1 MIKRELVID
10 CKSGGTRAAVLEDGE
25 LVELHLESGEPERQ
39 TETLYY
45 GRIQA
50 VRPSVHAAFV
60 EIGQELNAFLPL
72 ENDMKLKSGDMLI
85 VQGVA
90 KQTTQSKGLRVSTR
104 VNLTG
109 QGLVLIPGEIGV
121 HISKKVKNPEM
132 RARLTEIGREIC
144 PPNCAVIIRTAS
156 ENVTAE
162 QLREE
167 AESLLKMW
175 QEACQK
181 AKGMVKPGIL
191 IRPEPLAVRLI
202 RDLARNLERVVLNDK
217 TEYEAIC
224 RMQQEGRLPQE
235 TQIEYVDEQR
245 TLLFDAFNLETPID
259 KALKKRVW
267 LPCGG
272 YLIFDFAEA
281 LTVIDVN
288 SGKMVA
294 SKNME
299 ETALRVNLEAVKEIA
314 RQIRLRDVGGIII
327 VDLIDMDKD
336 KDKQLV
342 LSALKDAVKND
353 RMPVKI
359 EDITRLGLL
368 EMTRKRKG
376 EQLRRAL
383 RTTCSVCSGSGELLS
398 EDEIARRALRQARRM
413 ALAGQ
418 RGPFVICLAEKAAK
432 ILQTLPQPENCPPIY
447 ALSVSGYREKF
458 SVMQPGEGEMPE
470 QAVALQKETN
480 QSTEIE

>member
-245 TLLFDAFNLETPID
+245 MLLFDAFNLETPID

-383 RTTCSVCSGSGELLS
+383 RTTCSVCSGSGEL
-398 EDEIARRALRQARRM
+398 RASAGGSGRAV
-413 ALAGQ
+413 AGQ

-470 QAVALQKETN
+470 QAVAIQKETN

>member
-1 MIKRELVID
+1 MLKRELVID

-144 PPNCAVIIRTAS
+144 PLNCAVIIRTAS

-235 TQIEYVDEQR
+235 TRIEYVDEQR

-336 KDKQLV
+336 KNKQLV

-418 RGPFVICLAEKAAK
+418 RGPFVICLAEKAVK

>member
-1 MIKRELVID
+1 
-10 CKSGGTRAAVLEDGE
+10 
-25 LVELHLESGEPERQ
+25 
-39 TETLYY
+39 
-45 GRIQA
+45 
-50 VRPSVHAAFV
+50 
-60 EIGQELNAFLPL
+60 
-72 ENDMKLKSGDMLI
+72 
-85 VQGVA
+85 
-90 KQTTQSKGLRVSTR
+90 
-104 VNLTG
+104 
-109 QGLVLIPGEIGV
+109 
-121 HISKKVKNPEM
+121 M

-245 TLLFDAFNLETPID
+245 MLLFDAFNLETPID

-418 RGPFVICLAEKAAK
+418 RGPFVICLAEKAVK